1 MPYIAVND
9 VDHYYEWITQD
20 GEPPGSGKPVMVFI
34 HGWGGSARYWRST
47 ALQLSDHYDALLY
60 DMRGFGRSRLE
71 PNCLDKIQAR
81 GYELETFADDVV
93 ALLDALGIDQVDLN
107 AHSMGGSVAVFL
119 LNRYPTRINRAILT
133 CNGIF
138 EYDKVAFEAFYRF
151 GKYVVQFR
159 PSWLAKLPLAPRL
172 FIARFVHQAIPVEEQ
187 RAFLQDFLD
196 ADYETALGTIF
207 TSVSKRATEV
217 MPTEFQNLAVPTLL
231 VSGQYDQII
240 PAEFGKKAAALNPQ
254 VQYSLIPKT
263 GHFPMLEA
271 PDIYMDIVRDFLG
284 AS

>member
-1 MPYIAVND
+1 MAYIAVND
-9 VDHYYEWITQD
+9 VDHYYEWITHN

-47 ALQLSDHYDALLY
+47 ALGLSDRYDALLY

-71 PNCLDKIQAR
+71 PTRLEKIQAR
-81 GYELETFADDVV
+81 GYELETFADDLI

-119 LNRYPTRINRAILT
+119 LNRYRDRIQRAILT

-138 EYDKVAFEAFYRF
+138 EYDQPAFEAFYRF

-159 PSWLAKLPLAPRL
+159 PQWLAKLPLAPRL
-172 FIARFVHQAIPVEEQ
+172 FIGRFVHQAIPLEEQ

-196 ADYETALGTIF
+196 ADYATALGTIF

-217 MPTEFQNLAVPTLL
+217 MPMEFQNLSVPTLL
-231 VSGQYDQII
+231 ISGQYDQII
-240 PAEFGKKAAALNPQ
+240 PADLGEKAAALNPK

-263 GHFPMLEA
+263 GHLPMLEA
-271 PDIYMDIVRDFLG
+271 PEIYIDTVRNFLA